1 MRAQSLCFVAGLG
14 VLLVAAC
21 ANSGKNDGFLPPAG
35 TGGASGP
42 RGGGSGGATGSGG
55 SGTGNGSPDASST
68 PGDGGGGAGP
78 STDPR
83 VNVDLV
89 WKSSGCGKDLPAN
102 QQPTTPGQRQG
113 YTEYHVMQTGATLAA
128 TDPSKAVDRLFWIRV
143 PANYD
148 KNKAYRVVY
157 IGQGCGGGNGRDN
170 TWTLFDE
177 SRGGSEQAIY
187 VAMALPPNNPNGAC
201 YDNEAGASSQEWE
214 AFALFHAVV
223 ESKYCADNNR
233 VYIAGYSSGGWVA
246 NMWGCYFAGIPDPP
260 RKFAPNFRLRGQA
273 SVTGGLP
280 AIPQCNGRVAG
291 IWIHDAGDTANV
303 IAGSYAARDRVLAA
317 NGCAGSPTAP
327 WAPMSDVCVQ
337 YTACPKE
344 FPVVFCTTNGQGHGD
359 QPTRAL
365 PAFAKFFDMM
375 GPMP

>member
-1 MRAQSLCFVAGLG
+1 MS
-14 VLLVAAC
+14 
-21 ANSGKNDGFLPPAG
+21 
-35 TGGASGP
+35 
-42 RGGGSGGATGSGG
+42 
-55 SGTGNGSPDASST
+55 
-68 PGDGGGGAGP
+68 
-78 STDPR
+78 
-83 VNVDLV
+83 
-89 WKSSGCGKDLPAN
+89 
-102 QQPTTPGQRQG
+102 
-113 YTEYHVMQTGATLAA
+113 LAA

-201 YDNEAGASSQEWE
+201 YDNEAGLSSQEWE
-214 AFALFHAVV
+214 AFELFHKTV

-260 RKFAPNFRLRGQA
+260 RKFAPGFRLRGQA
-273 SVTGGLP
+273 AVTGGLP
-280 AIPQCNGRVAG
+280 AIPPCNGPVAA

-303 IAGSYAARDRVLAA
+303 IAGNYAARDRVLAA

-337 YTACPKE
+337 YTACPKQY
-344 FPVVFCTTNGQGHGD
+344 PVVFCTTNGQGHGD

-365 PAFAKFFDMM
+365 PAFDKFFDMM
-375 GPMP
+375 DPMP